1 VKIDSQSQTDALTAV
16 ETLKSEHK
24 ITKLDIV
31 IANAGIANHFGQARV
46 TPAKEMIEHFQ
57 VNVVGPLL
65 LFQATAELLDA
76 SPEPRFFTISSA
88 VGSIS
93 FQENLPLESSAYGSS
108 KAALNFITSRIH
120 FENPK
125 IIAAPVHPGWLQTE
139 VSTQISQIM
148 DIADN

>member
-1 VKIDSQSQTDALTAV
+1 VKIDSVSQTDALTAI
-16 ETLKSEHK
+16 ETLKSEHQ

-31 IANAGIANHFGQARV
+31 IANAGIANYWGAARV
-46 TPAKEMIEHFQ
+46 TPAQEMIEHYQ

-76 SPEPRFFTISSA
+76 APEPKFFAISSA

-93 FQENLPLESSAYGSS
+93 AQEHIPLESSAYGAS
-108 KAALNFITSRIH
+108 KAALNFLSARIH

-125 IIAAPVHPGWLQTE
+125 IVAAPVHPGWLQTD
-139 VSTQISQIM
+139 VSTP
-148 DIADN
+148 DP